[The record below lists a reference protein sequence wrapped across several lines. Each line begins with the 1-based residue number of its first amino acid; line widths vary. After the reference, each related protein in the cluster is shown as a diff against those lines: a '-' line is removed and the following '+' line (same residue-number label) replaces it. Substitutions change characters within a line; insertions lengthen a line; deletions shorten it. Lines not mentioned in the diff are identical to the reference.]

1 MKQETRTILA
11 TTHTDSEYGS
21 IGTPLYQT
29 SNFRFREPGKS
40 TGYDYTRSGNPT
52 RHTLEEVLAN
62 LEGGASI
69 AHDARAVAV
78 STGMAAISTVLAHFE
93 HGAHI
98 ICTHDCY
105 GGTARLLKLFEAQGK
120 LEVSFVDLG
129 NLAAVRAEI
138 KPNTACLWIETPSN
152 PLLQVVDVAALA
164 KLAKVYGLLVAVDNT
179 FMSPFFFRPFD
190 SGADVVVHSTT
201 KWLNGHSDVVG
212 GAIVSRTAELGERF
226 QFLANALGT
235 TTGSF
240 DSWLVL
246 RGIKTLAVR
255 MKQHEAN
262 AIAIAKFLFEH
273 PNVTEVYYPGLESHP
288 THELAKAQ
296 FSGFGGVISFRVTGD
311 VREVLRST
319 QIFSLAE
326 SLGGVESL
334 IEHPATMSHASM
346 SQELRERAGIT
357 GDLIRISVGIEH
369 VDDLIADLANAL
381 NAISQNVIPSE
392 VFLSEAQEDGVE
404 ESPEIPRLR
413 TPSLRDGV
421 LRSE

>member
-11 TTHTDSEYGS
+11 TTHVDSEYGS

-29 SNFRFREPGKS
+29 SNFRFREPGIS

-52 RHTLEEVLAN
+52 RHTLEEVLAD

-93 HGAHI
+93 QGTHI

-129 NLAAVRAEI
+129 NLAAVRSEI

-179 FMSPFFFRPFD
+179 FMSPFFFRPFEC
-190 SGADVVVHSTT
+190 GADVVVHSTT

-212 GAIVSRTAELGERF
+212 GAIVSRTSELGERF

-246 RGIKTLAVR
+246 RGVKTLAVR
-255 MKQHEAN
+255 MKQHEQN
-262 AIAIAKFLFEH
+262 AIAIAKFLFDH
-273 PNVTEVYYPGLESHP
+273 PMVTEVYYPGLESHP

-296 FSGFGGVISFRVTGD
+296 FSGFGGVISFRVTGNVKD
-311 VREVLRST
+311 VLRST
-319 QIFSLAE
+319 EIFSLAE

-346 SQELRERAGIT
+346 SPELRERAGIT
-357 GDLIRISVGIEH
+357 GNLIRISVGIEH
-369 VDDLIADLANAL
+369 VDDLIADLASAL
-381 NAISQNVIPSE
+381 SAVPASKQIEE
-392 VFLSEAQEDGVE
+392 VAAC
-404 ESPEIPRLR
+404 
-413 TPSLRDGV
+413 
-421 LRSE
+421 

>member
-1 MKQETRTILA
+1 MRQETRTILA

-29 SNFRFREPGKS
+29 SNFRFREPGVS

-52 RHTLEEVLAN
+52 RHTLEEVLAD
-62 LEGGASI
+62 LEGG
-69 AHDARAVAV
+69 ARAVAV
-78 STGMAAISTVLAHFE
+78 STGMAAISTVLSHFE
-93 HGAHI
+93 QGAHI

-120 LEVSFVDLG
+120 IEVSFVDLG

-164 KLAKVYGLLVAVDNT
+164 KLAKVYGLLVCVDNT
-179 FMSPFFFRPFD
+179 FLSPFFFRPFE

-255 MKQHEAN
+255 MKQHEGN
-262 AIAIAKFLFEH
+262 AIAIAKFLLDH
-273 PNVTEVYYPGLESHP
+273 PLVSEVYYPGLESHP

-296 FSGFGGVISFRVTGD
+296 FSGFGGVISFRVIGNVKD
-311 VREVLRST
+311 VLRST
-319 QIFSLAE
+319 EIFSLAE

-346 SQELRERAGIT
+346 GPELRERAGIT
-357 GDLIRISVGIEH
+357 DDLIRISVGIEH
-369 VDDLIADLANAL
+369 VDDLIADIAKAL
-381 NAISQNVIPSE
+381 NIVPEPEPIA
-392 VFLSEAQEDGVE
+392 EAVAC
-404 ESPEIPRLR
+404 
-413 TPSLRDGV
+413 
-421 LRSE
+421 

>member
-1 MKQETRTILA
+1 MRQETRTILA

-29 SNFRFREPGKS
+29 SNFRFREPGLS

-52 RHTLEEVLAN
+52 RHTLEEVLAD
-62 LEGGASI
+62 LEGG
-69 AHDARAVAV
+69 ARAVAV
-78 STGMAAISTVLAHFE
+78 STGMAAISTVLAHFPQ
-93 HGAHI
+93 GAHI

-129 NLAAVRAEI
+129 NLAAVRAEV

-152 PLLQVVDVAALA
+152 PLLQVVDVTALA

-179 FMSPFFFRPFD
+179 FMSPFFFRPFEC
-190 SGADVVVHSTT
+190 GADVVVHSTT

-246 RGIKTLAVR
+246 RGVKTLAVR

-262 AIAIAKFLFEH
+262 AIAIARFLLDH
-273 PNVTEVYYPGLESHP
+273 PNISEVYYPGLESHP

-296 FSGFGGVISFRVTGD
+296 FSGFGGVISFRVTGN
-311 VREVLRST
+311 VREVLGST
-319 QIFSLAE
+319 EIFSLAE

-346 SQELRERAGIT
+346 APELRERAGIT
-357 GDLIRISVGIEH
+357 DDLIRISVGIEH
-369 VDDLIADLANAL
+369 VDDLIADLTNAL
-381 NAISQNVIPSE
+381 STVSKSE
-392 VFLSEAQEDGVE
+392 PVE
-404 ESPEIPRLR
+404 EVA
-413 TPSLRDGV
+413 TC
-421 LRSE
+421 

>member
-29 SNFRFREPGKS
+29 SNFRFREPGVS

-62 LEGGASI
+62 LEGGKG
-69 AHDARAVAV
+69 AVAV
-78 STGMAAISTVLAHFE
+78 STGMAAISTVLAHFDQ
-93 HGAHI
+93 GAHI

-105 GGTARLLKLFEAQGK
+105 GGTARLLKLFEEQGK
-120 LEVSFVDLG
+120 LEVSFVDLE
-129 NLAAVRAEI
+129 NIAAVRSEI

-152 PLLQVVDVAALA
+152 PLLRVVDVGALA

-179 FMSPFFFRPFD
+179 FLSPYFFRPFEY
-190 SGADVVVHSTT
+190 GADVVVHSTT

-212 GAIVSRTAELGERF
+212 GTIISRTAELGERF

-255 MKQHEAN
+255 MKQHEEN
-262 AIAIAKFLFEH
+262 ALAIAKFLSEH
-273 PNVTEVYYPGLESHP
+273 PAVAEVYYPGLEFHP
-288 THELAKAQ
+288 THAIAKAQ
-296 FSGFGGVISFRVTGD
+296 FSGFGGVISFRVRSSGNHAGD

-319 QIFSLAE
+319 EIFSLAE

-346 SQELRERAGIT
+346 TPELRERAGIT
-357 GDLIRISVGIEH
+357 GDLIRISIGIEH
-369 VDDLIADLANAL
+369 VDDLIADLSNAL
-381 NAISQNVIPSE
+381 SAV
-392 VFLSEAQEDGVE
+392 AKQEDIE
-404 ESPEIPRLR
+404 EAAKC
-413 TPSLRDGV
+413 
-421 LRSE
+421 

>member
-1 MKQETRTILA
+1 MSIIFGISHMRQETRTILA

-52 RHTLEEVLAN
+52 RHTLEEVLAD
-62 LEGGASI
+62 LEGG
-69 AHDARAVAV
+69 ARAVAV
-78 STGMAAISTVLAHFE
+78 STGMAAISTVLAHFSQ
-93 HGAHI
+93 GAHV

-105 GGTARLLKLFEAQGK
+105 GGTARLLKLFESQGK

-129 NLAAVRAEI
+129 NLAAVRAEV

-152 PLLQVVDVAALA
+152 PLLQVVDIAALA

-179 FMSPFFFRPFD
+179 FMSPFFFRPFEC
-190 SGADVVVHSTT
+190 GADVVVHSTT

-212 GAIVSRTAELGERF
+212 GAIVSRTSELGERF

-246 RGIKTLAVR
+246 RGVKTLAVR
-255 MKQHEAN
+255 MKQHEQN

-273 PNVTEVYYPGLESHP
+273 PNVREVYYPGLESHP

-296 FSGFGGVISFRVTGD
+296 FSGFGGVISFRVNGN
-311 VREVLRST
+311 VREVLGST
-319 QIFSLAE
+319 EIFSLAE

-346 SQELRERAGIT
+346 TPELRERAGIT
-357 GDLIRISVGIEH
+357 DDLIRISVGIEH
-369 VDDLIADLANAL
+369 VDDLIADLTRAL
-381 NAISQNVIPSE
+381 AAVPASTPIEE
-392 VFLSEAQEDGVE
+392 VAAC
-404 ESPEIPRLR
+404 
-413 TPSLRDGV
+413 
-421 LRSE
+421 

>member
-1 MKQETRTILA
+1 MRQETRTILA

-29 SNFRFREPGKS
+29 SNFRFREPGIS

-52 RHTLEEVLAN
+52 RHTLEEVLAD
-62 LEGGASI
+62 LEGG
-69 AHDARAVAV
+69 ARAVAV
-78 STGMAAISTVLAHFE
+78 STGMAAISTILSHFDQ
-93 HGAHI
+93 GAHI

-105 GGTARLLKLFEAQGK
+105 GGTARLLKLLEAQGK
-120 LEVSFVDLG
+120 LEVSFIDLG
-129 NLAAVRAEI
+129 NLADVRAEI

-152 PLLQVVDVAALA
+152 PLLQVVDVSALT

-179 FMSPFFFRPFD
+179 FLSPFFFRPFEC
-190 SGADVVVHSTT
+190 GADVVVHSTT

-212 GAIVSRTAELGERF
+212 GAIVSRTRELGERL

-262 AIAIAKFLFEH
+262 AIAIATFLLDH
-273 PNVTEVYYPGLESHP
+273 PLVSEVYYPGLESHP

-296 FSGFGGVISFRVTGD
+296 FSGFGGVISFRVKGN

-319 QIFSLAE
+319 EIFSLAE

-346 SQELRERAGIT
+346 TPELRENAGIT

-381 NAISQNVIPSE
+381 SAVSKSE
-392 VFLSEAQEDGVE
+392 LIE
-404 ESPEIPRLR
+404 E
-413 TPSLRDGV
+413 V
-421 LRSE
+421 AAC

>member
-1 MKQETRTILA
+1 MKQETRTIIA
-11 TTHTDSEYGS
+11 TTHADSEYGS

-29 SNFRFREPGKS
+29 SNFRFREPGIS

-52 RHTLEEVLAN
+52 RHTLEEVLAD
-62 LEGGASI
+62 LEGGAK
-69 AHDARAVAV
+69 AVAV

-93 HGAHI
+93 RGAHI

-105 GGTARLLKLFEAQGK
+105 GGTARLLKLFEAQHK

-164 KLAKVYGLLVAVDNT
+164 KLASVYGLLVAVDNT

-246 RGIKTLAVR
+246 RGVKTLAVR
-255 MKQHEAN
+255 MKQHEQN
-262 AIAIAKFLFEH
+262 AIAIAKFLFDH
-273 PNVTEVYYPGLESHP
+273 PFVSEVYYPGLESHP

-296 FSGFGGVISFRVTGD
+296 FSGFGGVISFRVVGN
-311 VREVLRST
+311 VKQVLGST
-319 QIFSLAE
+319 KIFSLAE

-346 SQELRERAGIT
+346 SPELRERAGIT
-357 GDLIRISVGIEH
+357 DDLIRISVGIEH
-369 VDDLIADLANAL
+369 VDDLIADLATAL
-381 NAISQNVIPSE
+381 STVPTSRPIIEE
-392 VFLSEAQEDGVE
+392 VVAC
-404 ESPEIPRLR
+404 
-413 TPSLRDGV
+413 
-421 LRSE
+421 